1 MNSKGNIEIS
11 TSPASPHQT
20 IDKSQPLRLGV
31 FHLTVY
37 LCIVSI
43 APFTVGL
50 SAVYT

>member
-11 TSPASPHQT
+11 TSPAFLHQT
-20 IDKSQPLRLGV
+20 IDKPQPLRLDV
-31 FHLTVY
+31 FHFLVY
-37 LCIVSI
+37 LCIIPI